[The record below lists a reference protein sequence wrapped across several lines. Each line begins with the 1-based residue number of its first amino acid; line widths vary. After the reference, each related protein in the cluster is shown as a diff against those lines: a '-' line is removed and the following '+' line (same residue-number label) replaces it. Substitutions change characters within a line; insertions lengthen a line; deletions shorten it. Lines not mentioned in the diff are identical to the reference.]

1 MLSLHAVSTIALF
14 GLIWFVQL
22 VHYPL
27 FHRVGPEG
35 FAEYESSHQR
45 RTSCVVAPLMCIEA
59 LTSVA
64 LMFSIHVG
72 WPRFLAL
79 LGVVL
84 VACIWLSTV
93 LVQVPCHRKL
103 TRGYDAEVTQRLV
116 LSNWLRTV
124 AWTCRTPIAVVLLVA
139 ANS

>member
-1 MLSLHAVSTIALF
+1 MLSLHAVSTIAMF

-27 FHRVGPEG
+27 FHRVGSEG
-35 FAEYESSHQR
+35 FAAYESSHQR
-45 RTSCVVAPLMCIEA
+45 RTTWAVAPLMCTEA
-59 LTSVA
+59 VTAVV
-64 LMFSIHVG
+64 LMFSIQAG
-72 WPRFLAL
+72 WPRLVAI

-84 VACIWLSTV
+84 VVCIWLSTA

-103 TRGYDAEVTQRLV
+103 AGGYDPAVTQRLV
-116 LSNWLRTV
+116 ASNWLRTV
-124 AWTCRTPIAVVLLVA
+124 AWTSRTPIAVVLLVA